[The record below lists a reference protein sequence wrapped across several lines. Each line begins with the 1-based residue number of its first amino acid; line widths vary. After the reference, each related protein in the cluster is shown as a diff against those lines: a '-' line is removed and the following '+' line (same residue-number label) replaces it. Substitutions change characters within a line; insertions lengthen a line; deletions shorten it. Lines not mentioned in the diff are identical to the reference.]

1 MQLKR
6 ILTAASVAAVIAA
19 TPAVALAGSP
29 GKSGNAPGHHKPT
42 SSQSAT
48 TTTPPTKAYGKY
60 CLAAGTSKKHVA
72 GTPGTPFS
80 VCVTDAAKA
89 AHDAKMSAR
98 AACEGDSR
106 KHVAGTPGTPFSEC
120 VSAIGKMRA
129 AQHKSQ
135 HS

>member
-29 GKSGNAPGHHKPT
+29 GKSSNAPGHQKT
-42 SSQSAT
+42 TTSQSAT

-72 GTPGTPFS
+72 GMRGTPFS

-89 AHDAKMSAR
+89 AHDAKMNAR
-98 AACEGDSR
+98 AACKGDSR

-129 AQHKSQ
+129 AQHQSQ